1 MLEPGQAGGIRFQQ
15 VQVTGRYCG
24 REGQG
29 PRAGA
34 GRQPVPGRA
43 QLSQRRSL
51 TFIPKAMGG
60 SELGSDWIKVVLM
73 EDQSG

>member
-1 MLEPGQAGGIRFQQ
+1 M
-15 VQVTGRYCG
+15 
-24 REGQG
+24 
-29 PRAGA
+29 
-34 GRQPVPGRA
+34 PGRA

-60 SELGSDWIKVVLM
+60 SELGSDWIKVVFM